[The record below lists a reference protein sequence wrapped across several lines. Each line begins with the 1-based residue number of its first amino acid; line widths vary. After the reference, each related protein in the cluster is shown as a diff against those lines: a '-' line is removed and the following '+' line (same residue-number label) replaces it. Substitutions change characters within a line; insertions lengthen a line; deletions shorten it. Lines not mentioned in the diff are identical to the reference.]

1 MIQITSNETP
11 SSSVYWKRVS
21 LFKLCIRY
29 ETPRS
34 HMPRLTLQ
42 ALGLKLIEKRGD
54 RGVREVAKALGT
66 SPATLSRVE
75 RGHLPDL
82 ETFGKICRWLDVDP
96 GEILGTKPEASRPI
110 ASAQTHFR
118 KDQAVN
124 AKTAAA
130 LADLIIKA
138 HEALVLLDEGEEFSS
153 LV

>member
-1 MIQITSNETP
+1 
-11 SSSVYWKRVS
+11 
-21 LFKLCIRY
+21 
-29 ETPRS
+29 
-34 HMPRLTLQ
+34 MPRLTPQ

-54 RGVREVAKALGT
+54 RGVREVAKEIGT

-82 ETFGKICRWLDVDP
+82 ETFGKICRWLEVDP
-96 GEILGTKPEASRPI
+96 GEVLGTKQETSRPI

-118 KDQAVN
+118 KDQAVTPQ
-124 AKTAAA
+124 TATA

-138 HEALVLLDEGEEFSS
+138 HQTLVLLDESEEFGS

>member
-29 ETPRS
+29 ETPWS

-82 ETFGKICRWLDVDP
+82 ES
-96 GEILGTKPEASRPI
+96 LGRSADGSTLIPAKSSGPNRKP
-110 ASAQTHFR
+110 
-118 KDQAVN
+118 
-124 AKTAAA
+124 
-130 LADLIIKA
+130 
-138 HEALVLLDEGEEFSS
+138 
-153 LV
+153 